1 VTQVAAS
8 VTPMDRAP
16 VDAAAVRGAASGW
29 ANIRVVSIT
38 ESTNADLLDDPEA
51 PDRSVLV
58 AEHQRAGRGRLDRA
72 WVSPPRA
79 GLTFSVLLRP
89 QAPIATWGWLPLLTG
104 VALHSAVRD
113 VTATA
118 VALKW
123 PNDLLCRQSGK
134 KLAGILAQSS
144 GAVVVLGIGLNVTT
158 TAAELPVGTA
168 TSLALCGARVLD
180 RTRLLC
186 AILAELAVRVTHFE
200 LAAGDA
206 EASGL
211 AETYRGACSTLGRN
225 VAVTTTEGAR
235 LVGNALAIDAMGRL
249 QLALHGGVQTVG
261 AGDVEHLRPAG

>member
-1 VTQVAAS
+1 
-8 VTPMDRAP
+8 MDRAP
-16 VDAAAVRGAASGW
+16 INVAAVRDAAPDW
-29 ANIRVVSIT
+29 ARISVVNVT
-38 ESTNADLLDDPEA
+38 ESTNADLLDDLDA

-89 QAPIATWGWLPLLTG
+89 KVPIATWGWLPLLTG

-123 PNDLLCRQSGK
+123 PNDLLFRPSGR

-144 GAVVVLGIGLNVTT
+144 GATVVIGIGINVTT
-158 TAAELPVGTA
+158 TADELPFDA
-168 TSLALCGARVLD
+168 ASSLALCGAQVLD
-180 RTRLLC
+180 RTRLLS
-186 AILAELAVRVTHFE
+186 AILTELAARVSEFE
-200 LAAGDA
+200 LAEGDA

-211 AETYRGACSTLGRN
+211 GETYRTACSTLGRN
-225 VAVTTTEGAR
+225 VAVTTTEGTR

-249 QLALHGGVQTVG
+249 QLAVHGGVQAVG